1 MDKILLTDLTVEGIL
16 GIYDFERTT
25 PQPIRINLTL
35 FTDLRRAS
43 ERDDLRDSVN
53 YAELAE
59 AVCAH
64 AQSAAR
70 FTVEALAA
78 DIARI
83 CLQPAAVASVIV
95 RVEKPQIIPF
105 AAAVGVEIE
114 RTRADFGL

>member
-16 GIYDFERTT
+16 GVYEFERVT

-35 FTDLRRAS
+35 FTDLRRAGES
-43 ERDDLRDSVN
+43 DDLRDTVN

-59 AVCAH
+59 AVRAH

-78 DIARI
+78 DIAKR
-83 CLQPAAVASVIV
+83 CLQSPAVTKVIV
-95 RVEKPQIIPF
+95 RVEKPQILAF